1 MKSIIL
7 SLALTLGVLG
17 QAMAETRYVSDRLEI
32 QMRAGKGTQFR
43 ILRSLPSGT
52 PLEIL
57 EVDKQNQYSRVRAP
71 DGVEG
76 WVLNH
81 LLMSGPSARDRL
93 ARAEKKLARLE
104 LENSKLKTSL
114 AELRKAKGSTDQ
126 ERSSLQKEA
135 SKLGQELERIRRT
148 ASSALAIDAENKEL
162 KSKIVGYERQS
173 QSLLGKSGPERSHCT
188 GLVYGRCGRHSVGHD
203 YRPDYSAHSLAQEIQ
218 LGFAV
223 GNACHCEECSDV
235 AISGRLL
242 PNDEIAA
249 LRSQ

>member
-7 SLALTLGVLG
+7 SLALVLGLLG

-52 PLEIL
+52 PLEVL

-71 DGVEG
+71 GGVEG

-93 ARAEKKLARLE
+93 AKAEKKLARLE

-114 AELRKAKGSTDQ
+114 AKLRKDKGSTDQ
-126 ERSSLQKEA
+126 ERSTLKKETN
-135 SKLGQELERIRRT
+135 KLNQELERIRRT

-162 KSKIVGYERQS
+162 KNKIVGYERQS
-173 QSLLGKSGPERSHCT
+173 QSLLQENQSLKDRTARDWFMVGAGVILLGMIIGLIIPRIRWRKKSSW
-188 GLVYGRCGRHSVGHD
+188 D
-203 YRPDYSAHSLAQEIQ
+203 SL
-218 LGFAV
+218 
-223 GNACHCEECSDV
+223 
-235 AISGRLL
+235 
-242 PNDEIAA
+242 
-249 LRSQ
+249 